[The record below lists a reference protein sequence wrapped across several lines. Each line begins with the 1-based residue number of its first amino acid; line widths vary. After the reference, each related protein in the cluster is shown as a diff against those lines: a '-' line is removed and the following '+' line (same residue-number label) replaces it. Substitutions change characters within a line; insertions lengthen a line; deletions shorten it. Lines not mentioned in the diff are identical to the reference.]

1 MIEHQP
7 SQQRFIMTDA
17 GIDAVLD
24 YVIRGTRIN
33 FTHTYVPESLRGRGL
48 AEQLVRAGLAW
59 AREHDYQIEASCW
72 YVGKFLKREEEDE
85 QDD

>member
-7 SQQRFIMTDA
+7 SRHRFVMTEA

-24 YVIRGTRIN
+24 YVIRGTQID
-33 FTHTYVPESLRGRGL
+33 FTHTYVPESLRGRGI

-59 AREHDYQIEASCW
+59 AREQDYQIEASCW
-72 YVGKFLKREEEDE
+72 YVDKFLTRES
-85 QDD
+85 QHG